1 MCTCGQ
7 PSPHIIATR
16 TAADGLVVHM
26 WDDGGLSGVMGVR
39 LPGVPI
45 RRPRSESARHQAR
58 VAGRLFCGEVC
69 LYDRAD
75 FGALYEAA
83 QYAARR
89 DGLPGTLRARLR
101 ERREAP
107 PRLHWTVTH
116 TDRDGRPTERV
127 CRLPALH
134 WPGMAVWDYCCGPG
148 SAQGRYVVHTRVRG
162 TTDTYEPAGFAFR
175 RLRALWDYLRATT
188 LPVTV
193 SA

>member
-16 TAADGLVVHM
+16 TSADGLTVHQ
-26 WDDGGLSGVMGVR
+26 WDNGSLTGVMGYR

-45 RRPRSESARHQAR
+45 RQPRTPEAEHRTR

-69 LYDRAD
+69 LWDRED
-75 FGALYEAA
+75 FAVL
-83 QYAARR
+83 YAACEYAAAR
-89 DGLPGTLRARLR
+89 DGLPGTVRARLR
-101 ERREAP
+101 ALRHAP
-107 PRLHWTVTH
+107 PRRHWTVTH

-127 CRLPALH
+127 CRLPALR
-134 WPGMAVWDYCCGPG
+134 WPGMAVWDYCGGPG
-148 SAQGRYVVHTRVRG
+148 SAGGRYVIHERVKGARDSYQP
-162 TTDTYEPAGFAFR
+162 TGFAFR
-175 RLRALWDYLRATT
+175 TLRALWDYLRATT